1 MVARMWGEERGRG
14 GFTVTLC
21 PACFSAV
28 AAVRP
33 AIPAPTMRTLSLT
46 GEYWEPIT
54 KTLGWREEKSR
65 CDFKSGVPIIWSS

>member
-1 MVARMWGEERGRG
+1 MKEFGGFENLVGVSVARVLGARKGGGG

-33 AIPAPTMRTLSLT
+33 AIPAPTMRALSLT
-46 GEYWEPIT
+46 GEYWEPIM
-54 KTLGWREEKSR
+54 KTLGWR
-65 CDFKSGVPIIWSS
+65 